1 MSGVYFVEGTTV
13 LLPGDRSIA
22 SGYNKAA
29 ADRFAAELNR
39 LHAARYGSPEGW
51 PEGAEKVTLGTLREA
66 PDEWE
71 ATTAERNGEP
81 VWFAA
86 KDVVRDLA
94 QFNNTFPMVARRKP
108 KPVTR
113 TEDVR
118 AEELRPGM
126 KPEGMKHADGSQVTL
141 WKVLLTEV
149 DGGLRVSAWSK
160 TGVQT
165 IFAVDAEQPIPVLV
179 EEPNG

>member
-1 MSGVYFVEGTTV
+1 MSGEYRVRGDDEVMRPDGTRLVWSVIDSEAEETV
-13 LLPGDRSIA
+13 D
-22 SGYNKAA
+22 
-29 ADRFAAELNR
+29 ELNR
-39 LHAARYGSPEGW
+39 LAASSPEGW
-51 PEGAEKVTLGTLREA
+51 PEGAEVHVVGDFFDDEAADWEVAHRTGGGSLTFRDMERGKGWRHIPMGTIVL
-66 PDEWE
+66 
-71 ATTAERNGEP
+71 
-81 VWFAA
+81 
-86 KDVVRDLA
+86 
-94 QFNNTFPMVARRKP
+94 ARRKP